1 MTLASRRSQLTKPV
15 KQLFKEFKAKHKSIN
30 VSVRTFHRHKP
41 KQVMSVTRLKF
52 KQCMCEVCINPK
64 MKVARLNVFLTEKC
78 ESVKELLKESVCEL
92 HGGVPNLVCVDR
104 KCAQCGVEGVGKRL
118 EQELGGDLL
127 TEMGWSKWELVKVGK
142 SSRMEKVKKTG
153 SVQECLAE
161 LFHELNSLYR

>member
-1 MTLASRRSQLTKPV
+1 MQVT
-15 KQLFKEFKAKHKSIN
+15 
-30 VSVRTFHRHKP
+30 

-52 KQCMCEVCINPK
+52 RQCMCEACINPK

-92 HGGVPNLVCVDR
+92 QVGILNLVCVDR
-104 KCAQCGVEGVGKRL
+104 KCAQRGAESVGKKL

-127 TEMGWSKWELVKVGK
+127 TEIGWSKWELVKVGK
-142 SSRMEKVKKTG
+142 SSWMEKVKKTG

-161 LFHELNSLYR
+161 LLHEVNPLYRHVFNSEWQRSQLQALKANLPEGWAIVT